1 MGSEIEIPE
10 TPNWLKELE
19 AKRER
24 RLKTKLGHEL
34 GAGAPC
40 LTCEDK
46 CPGLDLH
53 FWRKIC
59 KNCKC
64 SKENHEVQDDDI
76 YGWAQD
82 ELLGTKVNRL
92 KRKIVLPGRKDKEV
106 ELEWAPNGQKETIDK
121 YLKTLPPEL
130 LPIKGSQAAQDRK
143 QMLKKQIPIHDID
156 PSLCHDLTD
165 EELKKMQEYVAH
177 IKQSSVGVGHL
188 IQISFNKGQTHVMD
202 KNDAMF
208 LINNVPKGIV
218 SSENVILHG
227 GDNSVPLDNLGNNHG
242 TLDLRENPGL
252 VAYQANF
259 AQPVENEERNPIFP
273 SFKHKQNTINDVI
286 QRNNEKNLKKNVLDP
301 VGNRVVTEDIQV
313 PQETC
318 LRDLSYSYE
327 DYPPTNTNTVCSSS
341 EKIDERLIGTSSIKN
356 LVPSAFVPTQH
367 SDNRYDDNDPKK
379 ELDLGSVRE
388 LPYPSQF
395 INNALKYQKHL
406 PYYNPGNIH
415 TVEEHQNPA
424 YFQPIKDLAYST
436 NQNNPFDPTDNALYS
451 PQGSYYPNSKENQV
465 TKSAFSPCS
474 PFRTIENIS
483 ESPVNSAIHNS
494 VHDQLHQPKPQV
506 EFSKNNYMSSSPQT
520 VEPNSLGYSQE
531 RLQNL
536 AISNQKVPHFSPTK
550 TVLYENS
557 QMPTQIRNLK
567 DLAYST
573 YDSPPNDAS
582 DENFH
587 NLSVRDRLNKLKQK
601 ELSVLGPKNSP
612 VSDQTLSP
620 SKFAVKDKVM
630 HLTPSF
636 SNPPNSE
643 NQGYCTLNSPS
654 HVSSFKS
661 PHPQKITSCE
671 FDTESSKLSGNPHSP
686 NKSGFGALSSKN
698 NSVNTP
704 HKDLLSPV
712 PLKPTNFSEQK
723 YYDGVPAFNP
733 GNQNI
738 LEDDLQPKYIP
749 IGAIRD
755 IEYENPE
762 IRTALSKDNN
772 LFEGSTPNKFT
783 PNLNLVNLP
792 CCHYCN
798 EIFKQ
803 EELAI
808 TIPERSDAI
817 YHTGCFKCHGC
828 NQILADMFYFYDKGT
843 DNIYCGR
850 DYAKIRGI
858 PRCMACDELIFVK
871 EYCLA
876 ENSTFHVKH
885 FCCFECDKPLAD
897 QNYVME
903 NNQPVCI
910 PCYELTKANKCY
922 ACKEVIHPDQQGL
935 QLKDGVHFHA
945 TDDCFA
951 CKMCKKSL
959 FGAKLLF
966 RNDCLY
972 CSHDCYNSD
981 S

>member
-40 LTCEDK
+40 LTCDDK

-121 YLKTLPPEL
+121 YLKTVPPEL

-143 QMLKKQIPIHDID
+143 QMLKKQIPVHDID
-156 PSLCHDLTD
+156 PTLCHDLTD

-188 IQISFNKGQTHVMD
+188 IQINFNKGKTHVLD

-227 GDNSVPLDNLGNNHG
+227 GDNSVPLKNLRNRLGG
-242 TLDLRENPGL
+242 LDLKEKPDSD
-252 VAYQANF
+252 AYQSNTPQRGEF
-259 AQPVENEERNPIFP
+259 GDRSPLSP
-273 SFKHKQNTINDVI
+273 SFREKQETVNNVI
-286 QRNNEKNLKKNVLDP
+286 QKNTKNNLKQIVLDP

-318 LRDLSYSYE
+318 LRDLSYPYN
-327 DYPPTNTNTVCSSS
+327 DYPVSPPNVGLQSRDNRFGV
-341 EKIDERLIGTSSIKN
+341 KN
-356 LVPSAFVPTQH
+356 LVPSAFVPIKH
-367 SDNRYDDNDPKK
+367 SVNSYEENEPVK
-379 ELDLGSVRE
+379 DLREGSVRD
-388 LPYPSQF
+388 LTYPSQF
-395 INNALKYQKHL
+395 INNQLKSQKNL
-406 PYYNPGNIH
+406 PHYNPGNIH
-415 TVEEHQNPA
+415 TVEENQNPA
-424 YFQPIKDLAYST
+424 YFKPIKDLSFSESQKDDFNSPGHTFY
-436 NQNNPFDPTDNALYS
+436 P
-451 PQGSYYPNSKENQV
+451 PQGALTPG
-465 TKSAFSPCS
+465 S
-474 PFRTIENIS
+474 PFRTIEGAS
-483 ESPVNSAIHNS
+483 MSPLNSPSRNPLLC
-494 VHDQLHQPKPQV
+494 QRNPQMEMPSGV
-506 EFSKNNYMSSSPQT
+506 SGFPQMSH
-520 VEPNSLGYSQE
+520 PNTLDYNEE
-531 RLQNL
+531 RLGKLGKSDENL
-536 AISNQKVPHFSPTK
+536 PHYSPGK
-550 TVLYENS
+550 TVLYEN
-557 QMPTQIRNLK
+557 QQTPAKIKNLK

-573 YDSPPNDAS
+573 YGSPPVDGAQQE
-582 DENFH
+582 DYH
-587 NLSVRDRLNKLKQK
+587 QLSVKDRLNKLKQK
-601 ELSVLGPKNSP
+601 ELSVLGPRNSP
-612 VSDQTLSP
+612 ISDRTLSP
-620 SKFAVKDKVM
+620 SKISIKDRVM
-630 HLTPSF
+630 NLTPSF
-636 SNPPNSE
+636 SNPMHPD
-643 NQGYCTLNSPS
+643 NQGYGIHNSPS
-654 HVSSFKS
+654 HSFGPQS
-661 PHPQKITSCE
+661 PLCHKTNPRGS
-671 FDTESSKLSGNPHSP
+671 DTFTQPSGTPTKGSQDSLPSNNLKNVPYLGQNSPSHHS
-686 NKSGFGALSSKN
+686 N
-698 NSVNTP
+698 NEN
-704 HKDLLSPV
+704 LR
-712 PLKPTNFSEQK
+712 
-723 YYDGVPAFNP
+723 AFVP

-738 LEDDLQPKYIP
+738 HEDDLQPSYIP

-755 IEYENPE
+755 IEYENPD
-762 IRTALSKDNN
+762 IRTALSKDNE
-772 LFEGSTPNKFT
+772 LFEGSTPNKFE
-783 PNLNLVNLP
+783 PNLDVVNLP
-792 CCHYCN
+792 CCHYCK
-798 EIFKQ
+798 ETFGQ

-808 TIPERSDAI
+808 AIPERSDAI

-828 NQILADMFYFYDKGT
+828 NQILADMFYFYDKSSN
-843 DNIYCGR
+843 NIYCGR

-951 CKMCKKSL
+951 CKVCKKSL

-981 S
+981 A